1 MPRVPI
7 ADLQTDMSLRKEIYL
22 LRTKTLTTMRNGGLL
37 LRVTLADKTG
47 TIQAVQFDPPGHL
60 VDALVAGK
68 GVEVAGRVT
77 SYKDQLQVTL
87 ERIVPASLPRI
98 EDFLPTS
105 SRPLADMQAEFDDLR
120 ASVKQPDLARLL
132 DALFDD
138 AETYRA
144 FTAAP
149 AAKAFHH
156 ACVGGLLEHS
166 LAVAR
171 LAQTAC
177 ALYPALDRD
186 LVITLALL
194 HDLGKIRAYDATS
207 FEPTTEGTLWTHLY
221 IGAAQV
227 EKAIDALPGFDA
239 QLRLRL
245 VHALLA
251 HHGKRENGSPVV
263 PATLEAV
270 VVSYA
275 DNLDAAAQGITDFAD
290 GHEVDEAGF
299 TDYSAMH
306 ETRLYAGP
314 KR

>member
-1 MPRVPI
+1 MARVPVSE
-7 ADLQTDMSLRKEIYL
+7 LQTDMSLRKEVYL
-22 LRTKTLTTMRNGGLL
+22 LRTKSLTTMRNGGML

-47 TIQAVQFDPPGHL
+47 AIQGVQFDPPGHL
-60 VDALVAGK
+60 ADALVVGK

-87 ERIVPASLPRI
+87 ERIVPAALTRI
-98 EDFLPTS
+98 EDFLPTA
-105 SRPLADMQAEFDDLR
+105 SRPMADMISELDDLL

-132 DALFDD
+132 DAILGNT
-138 AETYRA
+138 ETFRA
-144 FTAAP
+144 FTVAP

-177 ALYPALDRD
+177 TLYPALDRD

-207 FEPTTEGTLWTHLY
+207 FESTTQGTLWTHLY
-221 IGAAQV
+221 IGTAQV

-239 QLRLRL
+239 DLRLRL

-270 VVSYA
+270 VVSHA
-275 DNLDAAAQGITDFAD
+275 DNLDAAAQGVTDFIE

-314 KR
+314 RK